1 MSVFRA
7 KALAGWS
14 CVLLAVSVVTYSGA
28 YSQETGGAE
37 ADVPVAAPKNLQVLP
52 KNLSRES
59 LRSLMKRYSRELG
72 VSCSHCH
79 VEDPESQTFDYA
91 SDDKANKQTARAM
104 IAMLNDI
111 NDKYLAQLNRDPRYS
126 LPVTC
131 GSCHQGQSTPLAYEV
146 GEL

>member
-7 KALAGWS
+7 KALAGWG
-14 CVLLAVSVVTYSGA
+14 CVLLAVSVVA
-28 YSQETGGAE
+28 YSQETGDSAGD
-37 ADVPVAAPKNLQVLP
+37 DVPVSAPKNLQVLP
-52 KNLSRES
+52 KTLSRES

-79 VEDPESQTFDYA
+79 VEDSQSQTFDYA
-91 SDDKANKQTARAM
+91 SDDKATKQTARAM